1 MKASMAMA
9 LPTEEPKAVFCSGC
23 GAIIQS
29 SAKDRGG
36 TLVELRCA
44 HCGRSDVYHVKSLSP
59 LAGLLQRAGG
69 KRAVR

>member
-1 MKASMAMA
+1 MAMA
-9 LPTEEPKAVFCSGC
+9 LPTEEPKAVSCSGC

-29 SAKDRGG
+29 TAKDGGG

-44 HCGRSDVYHVKSLSP
+44 HCGVSDVYHINSLSP
-59 LAGLLQRAGG
+59 LAGLLQRSRG